1 MHQPILLDIFR
12 ALDIEVQTRFTI
24 CETGIHIKRSVA
36 VHPEIAP
43 TNLTPFS
50 ESLPICACKSW
61 QVKFKMVQ
69 LYCLFSNYSFVKKER
84 QEVPKV
90 RGF

>member
-1 MHQPILLDIFR
+1 MEAQILVRYACNNQVCLISSEP
-12 ALDIEVQTRFTI
+12 LSKEVQTRTTI

-50 ESLPICACKSW
+50 ESLPVRACKFW
-61 QVKFKMVQ
+61 QNKF
-69 LYCLFSNYSFVKKER
+69 
-84 QEVPKV
+84 
-90 RGF
+90 